1 MGSVII
7 TVNDDWKGFGVIEL
21 AAGISYD
28 DVGFWWSTDCLLFR
42 RRLFASP
49 SYTFLY
55 RKSRNQTRSQVK

>member
-28 DVGFWWSTDCLLFR
+28 DVGFWWSTDCCCFAVGCLQVLLTLSCIANQGT
-42 RRLFASP
+42 RLG
-49 SYTFLY
+49 L
-55 RKSRNQTRSQVK
+55 R